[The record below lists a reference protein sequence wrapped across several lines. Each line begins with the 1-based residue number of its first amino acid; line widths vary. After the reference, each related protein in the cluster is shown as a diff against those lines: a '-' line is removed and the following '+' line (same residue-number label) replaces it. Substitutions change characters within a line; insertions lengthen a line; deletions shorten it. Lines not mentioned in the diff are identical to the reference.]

1 MECCMKGLSRMLGLL
16 GGVVLS
22 VGARVAAAPLA
33 SASHNVYPP
42 GWNQPAQ
49 NVPPSSFDFR
59 AGCGWGDYQR
69 DWPGPT
75 GCGSAR
81 SRPLSYAPPI
91 YQMEPQGLRYHR
103 VD

>member
-1 MECCMKGLSRMLGLL
+1 MKGLSRMLGVL
-16 GGVVLS
+16 GGTMLS
-22 VGARVAAAPLA
+22 VGALVATTPLA

-42 GWNQPAQ
+42 GWNLPAQ
-49 NVPPSSFDFR
+49 NVPSSSYEFR

-69 DWPGPT
+69 YWPDQA
-75 GCGSAR
+75 GCGSVK
-81 SRPLSYAPPI
+81 SHSMSYGPTI